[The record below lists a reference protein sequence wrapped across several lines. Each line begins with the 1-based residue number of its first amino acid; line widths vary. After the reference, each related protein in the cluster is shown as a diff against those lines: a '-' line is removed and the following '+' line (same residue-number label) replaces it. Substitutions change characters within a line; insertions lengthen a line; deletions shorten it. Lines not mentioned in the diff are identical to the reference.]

1 MQNFFPERIGRVH
14 SLGFVL
20 GSLLVCCLT
29 AMGAKEFVMPDAHPA
44 RTYPAHDEHPQD
56 KVTIAVDPYDVE
68 YKASI
73 FSVNYRNY
81 GLLPVFFIVTNESD
95 QPIALSDMKAEL
107 VTVNRSKLSPAST
120 DELVRRLSHP
130 SRSATS
136 AKPLP
141 IPLPGS
147 KKVKGAVSQK
157 TMDEIDRSQFEA
169 RAVEPHSTARGFLFF
184 DVSDVSNPLAGA
196 TFYLTEVRDGKGND
210 LMYFEIP
217 LEKYLSAPQNE
228 TQNKAEEKKP

>member
-1 MQNFFPERIGRVH
+1 MQKFFFKRISLAH
-14 SLGFVL
+14 SPGLVL
-20 GSLLVCCLT
+20 ALLLICSLT

-44 RTYPAHDEHPQD
+44 RTYPAHDEHPQE

-81 GLLPVFFIVTNESD
+81 GLMPVFFVVTNDSD
-95 QPIALSDMKAEL
+95 QPIALTDMKAEL
-107 VTVNRSKLSPAST
+107 VTHNRSKLSPAST
-120 DELVRRLSHP
+120 EELVRRLSHP

-141 IPLPGS
+141 LPLPGS
-147 KKVKGAVSQK
+147 KKVKGAISQK

-169 RAVEPHSTARGFLFF
+169 RAVEPHSTARGFFFF
-184 DVSDVSNPLAGA
+184 DVSDISNPLAGA
-196 TFYLTEVRDGKGND
+196 NFYLTEVRDGKGNE

-217 LEKYLSAPQNE
+217 LEKYLSAP
-228 TQNKAEEKKP
+228 EEKKP

>member
-1 MQNFFPERIGRVH
+1 MQKFFRKRTARANSPA
-14 SLGFVL
+14 FVL
-20 GSLLVCCLT
+20 ALLLIFCLT
-29 AMGAKEFVMPDAHPA
+29 ARGAKEFAMPEAHPA
-44 RTYPAHDEHPQD
+44 RTYPAHDEHPQE

-81 GLLPVFFIVTNESD
+81 GLMPIFFVVTNDSD
-95 QPIALSDMKAEL
+95 QPIALTDMKAEL
-107 VTVNRSKLSPAST
+107 VTHGRSKLSPAST

-136 AKPLP
+136 AKPIPL
-141 IPLPGS
+141 PLPGS
-147 KKVKGAVSQK
+147 KKVKGAISQK

-184 DVSDVSNPLAGA
+184 DVSDISNPLAGA
-196 TFYLTEVRDGKGND
+196 NFYLTEVRDGRGNE

-217 LEKYLSAPQNE
+217 LEKYLSAP
-228 TQNKAEEKKP
+228 EEKKP